1 MSQPQSPWMV
11 DVSSKFTAKQETRA
25 HQTLGPP
32 SPGPLGNPA
41 QPHWSALSLPV
52 CVLSDSPCPSSSDQV
67 LFPFLE
73 PSSTTWATT
82 RPPELSG
89 QKLPESQAARLVQ
102 HRVAET
108 GSGVQEAWAT
118 TPALPLRSCVS
129 LSKSLPLPEPQR
141 PPVQWGWWCFLTH
154 RGCEAD
160 LALALHGACWHP
172 KLPPTSRSSVHI

>member
-1 MSQPQSPWMV
+1 MTCPASSLQNRRQEHIRPWGHLPQALWG
-11 DVSSKFTAKQETRA
+11 T
-25 HQTLGPP
+25 PP
-32 SPGPLGNPA
+32 SHTG
-41 QPHWSALSLPV
+41 QRSASLSVCFLTRPV
-52 CVLSDSPCPSSSDQV
+52 PQGSDQV
-67 LFPFLE
+67 LFPFPE

-82 RPPELSG
+82 RPPELPG

-102 HRVAET
+102 HRVAEM